1 MSHPNNRFRMR
12 EHSKRR
18 ALERHQVRLNG
29 KDLRSIA
36 QLIQTNKGKFL
47 ERRSLDRSTW
57 QVEYNN
63 QLLKVVYSKRHK
75 TVVTVLP

>member
-18 ALERHQVRLNG
+18 ASERHQVSLNG
-29 KDLRSIA
+29 KDLRNIVK
-36 QLIQTNKGKFL
+36 LIQENRGKFI

-57 QVEYNN
+57 EVKYNE
-63 QLLKVVYSKRHK
+63 QILRVVYSKRHK
-75 TVVTVLP
+75 TIVTVLP

>member
-18 ALERHQVRLNG
+18 ASERYQVSLSG
-29 KDLRSIA
+29 KDLRGIVK
-36 QLIQTNKGKFL
+36 LIQDGKGKFV

-57 QVEYNN
+57 EVKYNE
-63 QLLKVVYSKRHK
+63 QILKVVYSKRHK
-75 TVVTVLP
+75 TIVTVLP